1 MASCAT
7 QGAADCQSAHEASAI
22 PVPQTPIAGDRKRII
37 IEKMNWQEFSKHV
50 IRFFALL
57 VVAVMVYLAL
67 RSTGLYDFTA
77 RERDGL
83 NTLILLIGNIYAV
96 MFAFVIFVIWGQFTD
111 VENFI
116 MRECNSLRDLLRFG
130 EYLGPDADRAIRR
143 ALTDYVHRALKS
155 EWEALGQ
162 RRRDKQA
169 EKSFSEL
176 VDLVVQLVPAT
187 AAQQVMHGRLI
198 DIARRTSEHR
208 DDRIAKSLTQIPPT
222 LIRLVDTMAG
232 ALLLLVFVYPFR
244 HWLAGLACFGL
255 LALVISLANLVMR
268 DTDNPFNGIWNVS
281 SRPFSDL
288 LA

>member
-1 MASCAT
+1 
-7 QGAADCQSAHEASAI
+7 
-22 PVPQTPIAGDRKRII
+22 
-37 IEKMNWQEFSKHV
+37 MNWQEFFKHV
-50 IRFFALL
+50 FKFFALL
-57 VVAVMVYLAL
+57 VVAVLVYLTL
-67 RSTGLYDFTA
+67 RGTGLYEFTT

-130 EYLGPDADRAIRR
+130 EYLGTDADHAIRR
-143 ALTDYVHRALKS
+143 AVTDYVHRALKS

-162 RRRDKQA
+162 RRRDKQT

-176 VDLVVQLVPAT
+176 VDAVVQFAPST
-187 AAQQVMHGRLI
+187 PEQQVMHQRLI

-244 HWLAGLACFGL
+244 HWFAGLACFGL
-255 LALVISLANLVMR
+255 LALVIFLANLVMR

>member
-1 MASCAT
+1 MSK
-7 QGAADCQSAHEASAI
+7 QVSRFAAMLVAAAW
-22 PVPQTPIAGDRKRII
+22 AY
-37 IEKMNWQEFSKHV
+37 W
-50 IRFFALL
+50 LL
-57 VVAVMVYLAL
+57 RA
-67 RSTGLYDFTA
+67 TGLYDFTGGE
-77 RERDGL
+77 REGL

-130 EYLGPDADRAIRR
+130 EYLSPEADRSIQR
-143 ALTDYVHRALKS
+143 AVDDYVRRALKS
-155 EWEALGQ
+155 EWEALGE

-169 EKSFSEL
+169 EKAFSVL
-176 VDLVVQLVPAT
+176 VDAVVHIVPAT
-187 AAQQVMHGRLI
+187 PAQEVMHARLI
-198 DIARRTSEHR
+198 EIARRTGEHR

-222 LIRLVDTMAG
+222 LIRLVDTMAS
-232 ALLLLVFVYPFR
+232 ALLLLVFVYPFH

-255 LALVISLANLVMR
+255 LALVLFLANLVMR

-281 SRPFSDL
+281 SKPFSDL

>member
-1 MASCAT
+1 
-7 QGAADCQSAHEASAI
+7 
-22 PVPQTPIAGDRKRII
+22 
-37 IEKMNWQEFSKHV
+37 MNWQELSKH
-50 IRFFALL
+50 
-57 VVAVMVYLAL
+57 AL
-67 RSTGLYDFTA
+67 RFVTLLAVAALAYWFLRATDVYEFTA

-130 EYLGPDADRAIRR
+130 EYLGADADHALRR
-143 ALTDYVHRALKS
+143 TVTDYVHRALKS
-155 EWEALGQ
+155 EWQALGE

-169 EKSFSEL
+169 ERAFAEV
-176 VDLVVQLVPAT
+176 VDAVVKIVPST
-187 AAQQVMHGRLI
+187 PRDEVMHERLI
-198 DIARRTSEHR
+198 DIARRTGEHR

-222 LIRLVDTMAG
+222 LIRLVDTMAS

-244 HWLAGLACFGL
+244 HWMAGLACFGL
-255 LALVISLANLVMR
+255 LALVLFLANLVMR

-281 SRPFSDL
+281 SKPFSDL
-288 LA
+288 IG

>member
-1 MASCAT
+1 
-7 QGAADCQSAHEASAI
+7 
-22 PVPQTPIAGDRKRII
+22 
-37 IEKMNWQEFSKHV
+37 MNRQELFKHV
-50 IRFFALL
+50 FKYSALL
-57 VVAVMVYLAL
+57 IVTAFVYMAL
-67 RSTGLYDFTA
+67 RGTGLYGFTA
-77 RERDGL
+77 RESEGL

-96 MFAFVIFVIWGQFTD
+96 IFAFVIFVIWGQFTD
-111 VENFI
+111 VEDFI
-116 MRECNSLRDLLRFG
+116 MRESSSLRDLLRFS
-130 EYLGPDADRAIRR
+130 EYLNPDAAHTIRR
-143 ALTDYVHRALKS
+143 AVTDYVHRALKS
-155 EWEALGQ
+155 EWEALGE

-176 VDLVVQLVPAT
+176 VDAVVQIVPSAES
-187 AAQQVMHGRLI
+187 QKVMHERLI

-222 LIRLVDTMAG
+222 LIRLVDTMAS

-255 LALVISLANLVMR
+255 LSLVLFLANLVMR

-281 SRPFSDL
+281 SKPFSDL

>member
-1 MASCAT
+1 
-7 QGAADCQSAHEASAI
+7 
-22 PVPQTPIAGDRKRII
+22 
-37 IEKMNWQEFSKHV
+37 MNWQELTKHV
-50 IRFFALL
+50 LRFLALL
-57 VVAVMVYLAL
+57 IAASCAYGLL
-67 RSTGLYDFTA
+67 RATGLYEFTA
-77 RERDGL
+77 REIEGL

-130 EYLGPDADRAIRR
+130 GYLSADADRIIRR
-143 ALTDYVHRALKS
+143 AVTDYVHRALKS

-169 EKSFSEL
+169 EKAFAEV
-176 VDLVVQLVPAT
+176 VDTVVQV
-187 AAQQVMHGRLI
+187 AASTPSEEVMHQRLI
-198 DIARRTSEHR
+198 EIARRTGEHR

-222 LIRLVDTMAG
+222 LIRLVDTMAS

-244 HWLAGLACFGL
+244 HWLAGLTCFGL
-255 LALVISLANLVMR
+255 LALVLFLANLVMR

-281 SRPFSDL
+281 SKPFSDL